1 MALAH
6 YVKKSSCRS
15 APFSAWGLL
24 ALLAAP
30 TVLMT
35 GCAGD
40 TLQLAGTVERTALEL
55 AAPSAEIIDAIPVS
69 RGTRV
74 SAGQIVVQ
82 LDTEVADAELRA
94 FEAGLAAAQAA
105 LREGEREMTRAQGL
119 RRSGVATPQALD
131 RAQRARD
138 EARAAVAEK
147 EARLAQARRRLED
160 LTLRARTAGIVDQLP
175 FEVGERIPAGAIA
188 AVVLADE
195 PPWVRVWLP
204 ARAVAQA
211 KPGTRAQ
218 VSVEGR
224 SETFEG
230 HLEDVGRE
238 AEFTPHYAL
247 TERES
252 AHLVYQARV
261 VLDNAPADLRPGLPA
276 QVRLRLGAGSAAPGD
291 APATQEQPRTRP
303 PQTEEPP
310 TEEPHNEEPRTE
322 ESQTGEPQTG
332 GPQDQQPQD

>member
-6 YVKKSSCRS
+6 NVETARCRS
-15 APFSAWGLL
+15 TPLALTARPLNLL
-24 ALLAAP
+24 ALL
-30 TVLMT
+30 TVLTLLT
-35 GCAGD
+35 GGCGRD

-55 AAPSAEIIDAIPVS
+55 VAPSAEIIDAIPVS
-69 RGTRV
+69 RGARV
-74 SAGQIVVQ
+74 AAGQIVVQ

-105 LREGEREMTRAQGL
+105 LREGEREMTRAEGL

-131 RAQRARD
+131 RAQRTRD

-160 LTLRARTAGIVDQLP
+160 LTLRARTAGVVDQLP
-175 FEVGERIPAGAIA
+175 FEVGERVPAGAVA

-204 ARAVAQA
+204 ARAVANA
-211 KPGTRAQ
+211 SPGTRAR

-261 VLDNAPADLRPGLPA
+261 VLENAPADLRPGLPA
-276 QVRLRLGAGSAAPGD
+276 QVWLRLDVGD
-291 APATQEQPRTRP
+291 APPADAPAP
-303 PQTEEPP
+303 
-310 TEEPHNEEPRTE
+310 
-322 ESQTGEPQTG
+322 
-332 GPQDQQPQD
+332 QQPQTQQPQTQPAGPDDEAAAATP